1 LWQVECLV
9 LWEKPKKSRLKTVHV
24 RSNCNNILS
33 KQQHQYQPR
42 FRTQQQDPTLEKQCT
57 KELAT
62 QYNKTSESDHCQIF
76 ILRKTTLRKHPRGL
90 ELLEPSMA
98 EEAPKK
104 TPRKM
109 LLIKRM
115 KKNPEQS
122 VTVTASYNVCSM
134 LVSQRT

>member
-1 LWQVECLV
+1 MLSTVGKAQ
-9 LWEKPKKSRLKTVHV
+9 KIKTQ
-24 RSNCNNILS
+24 NCTCQIEL
-33 KQQHQYQPR
+33 QQHFIKTATPR

-62 QYNKTSESDHCQIF
+62 QYNKTSESDHCQIY

-104 TPRKM
+104 PRGK
-109 LLIKRM
+109 
-115 KKNPEQS
+115 
-122 VTVTASYNVCSM
+122 CF
-134 LVSQRT
+134 

>member
-1 LWQVECLV
+1 MLSTVEKL
-9 LWEKPKKSRLKTVHV
+9 KKSRLKTVHV

-33 KQQHQYQPR
+33 KQQHQHQPR

-62 QYNKTSESDHCQIF
+62 QYNKKSESDHCENY

-90 ELLEPSMA
+90 ELLEPSLA

-104 TPRKM
+104 PRGK
-109 LLIKRM
+109 
-115 KKNPEQS
+115 
-122 VTVTASYNVCSM
+122 CF
-134 LVSQRT
+134 

>member
-1 LWQVECLV
+1 MSDRTATTFYQNSNTNINPDFALSNKIQL
-9 LWEKPKKSRLKTVHV
+9 LKS
-24 RSNCNNILS
+24 NA
-33 KQQHQYQPR
+33 Q
-42 FRTQQQDPTLEKQCT
+42 

-104 TPRKM
+104 PRGK
-109 LLIKRM
+109 
-115 KKNPEQS
+115 
-122 VTVTASYNVCSM
+122 CF
-134 LVSQRT
+134 